1 MPISDRMRGGDID
14 LKIVVHLPS
23 ESKLKEFQ
31 KDIVDIQVSM
41 IVLRLNSLSVSNRNK
56 KKILKEL
63 IEEI

>member
-1 MPISDRMRGGDID
+1 MKIRGDGMD

-41 IVLRLNSLSVSNRNK
+41 IVLRLNSLSV
-56 KKILKEL
+56 
-63 IEEI
+63 